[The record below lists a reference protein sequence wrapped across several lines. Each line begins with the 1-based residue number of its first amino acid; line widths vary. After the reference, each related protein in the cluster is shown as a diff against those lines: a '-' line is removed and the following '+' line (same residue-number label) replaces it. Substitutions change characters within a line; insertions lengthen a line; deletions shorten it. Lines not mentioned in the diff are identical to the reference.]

1 MVKTTTKRI
10 CDCCGREAMH
20 QFYQFK
26 VKRFSRAIMFEQWI
40 PKDYLETWDMCG
52 ECLEK
57 IKKMVKES
65 EEE

>member
-1 MVKTTTKRI
+1 
-10 CDCCGREAMH
+10 
-20 QFYQFK
+20 
-26 VKRFSRAIMFEQWI
+26 MFEQWI